1 MTRKFALIIGNSEYD
16 DSELARLKTP
26 DADVAKLTDV
36 LRCPEIGGFDE
47 VAALADEPLVT
58 VRRAIARFFA
68 GKQRD
73 DLLLLYFSGHGVL
86 DDRGQ
91 LYLAVKDTER
101 TLPKGTAIEASFI
114 TDVMDSSN
122 SRRQVLIL
130 DCCHSGAFARGAKG
144 KAGASVHTA
153 SAFEGIGTGR
163 VVLTATDA
171 TQYAWE
177 GDQIIGQ
184 AENSVFTRYLI
195 QGLQSGEADQDQD
208 GRVTLDEL
216 YDYVYEHVV
225 QETPRQT
232 PGKWSYK
239 QQGDIIIANNPH
251 PIVKQAVLPPEIQQS
266 IDDSRPWVR
275 EGVIGELDR
284 LLNGHNLAL
293 AQAAHSALK
302 HLAEDD
308 SRKVSVAAAQSL
320 QAYDARLQV
329 EAERREQER
338 LAALAEQERLA
349 RLQAEEERLAK
360 EKAEQER
367 SAQLRAEQ
375 ERLAQHRAAEERLAK
390 ERAEAEE
397 RAQEKAGQ
405 ERLNAAPAE
414 PHVATAAQPTV
425 STVAHGEVTTPE
437 QITRSIT
444 PNFISTISRQKAA
457 LVLAAIVLGV
467 GALIAIVALNPGTT
481 TSLLEQARR
490 WPAIAIADDF
500 SQDTGQWTTGVETDE
515 TGVITREITDGHY
528 RWSATSSTDYPGW
541 HALPNNL
548 YSATDFYV
556 RADVTPVSG
565 TCAAGVRFRHD
576 VGNFYTFM
584 VQNALHY
591 AFAVTQ
597 NGKWKPIISWEEG
610 VAPDL
615 MVAGQRTT
623 LEVIAQGS
631 HFNFYINDRLVD
643 QADNSQLAEGW
654 PGPEMEL
661 GEAVDNCAVDFDYFE
676 MRTPK

>member
-1 MTRKFALIIGNSEYD
+1 M
-16 DSELARLKTP
+16 
-26 DADVAKLTDV
+26 
-36 LRCPEIGGFDE
+36 
-47 VAALADEPLVT
+47 AALVDEPLVT

-114 TDVMDSSN
+114 TDVMDSSH

-225 QETPRQT
+225 QETPKQT
-232 PGKWSYK
+232 PGKWSYR
-239 QQGDIIIANNPH
+239 QQGDIVIAKNPR
-251 PIVKQAVLPPEIQQS
+251 PIVKQAALPPEIQQS

-293 AQAAHSALK
+293 AQAAHAALK

-308 SRKVSVAAAQSL
+308 SRKVSAAAAQSL
-320 QAYDARLQV
+320 QAYDARVQA
-329 EAERREQER
+329 ETERREQER
-338 LAALAEQERLA
+338 LAALAEQERMA
-349 RLQAEEERLAK
+349 RQQAEEERLAK
-360 EKAEQER
+360 EKAGQER
-367 SAQLRAEQ
+367 MAQLRAEQ

-397 RAQEKAGQ
+397 RAQKEAEQ
-405 ERLNAAPAE
+405 ERLSAALAGSR
-414 PHVATAAQPTV
+414 V
-425 STVAHGEVTTPE
+425 STEEQRATPTTAHSEVATPE
-437 QITRSIT
+437 QVLPAQARPIRRGFTSSIS
-444 PNFISTISRQKAA
+444 NKKAA

-490 WPAIAIADDF
+490 WPAVAIADDF
-500 SQDTGQWTTGVETDE
+500 SQDSGQWTTGVETGE
-515 TGVITREITDGHY
+515 IGVITREITDGHY

-548 YSATDFYV
+548 HSATDFYV

-591 AFAVTQ
+591 DFAVTQ

-654 PGPEMEL
+654 PGLEMEF
-661 GEAVDNCAVDFDYFE
+661 GEAVDNCTVDFNYFE
-676 MRTPK
+676 VRTPK

>member
-1 MTRKFALIIGNSEYD
+1 
-16 DSELARLKTP
+16 
-26 DADVAKLTDV
+26 
-36 LRCPEIGGFDE
+36 
-47 VAALADEPLVT
+47 
-58 VRRAIARFFA
+58 
-68 GKQRD
+68 
-73 DLLLLYFSGHGVL
+73 
-86 DDRGQ
+86 
-91 LYLAVKDTER
+91 
-101 TLPKGTAIEASFI
+101 
-114 TDVMDSSN
+114 MDSSH

-239 QQGDIIIANNPH
+239 QQGDIVIAQNPH
-251 PIVKQAVLPPEIQQS
+251 PIVKQAVLPSEIQQS

-275 EGVIGELDR
+275 EGVIDELDR

-293 AQAAHSALK
+293 AQAAQAALK
-302 HLAEDD
+302 RLAEDD
-308 SRKVSVAAAQSL
+308 SRKVSAAAAQSL
-320 QAYDARLQV
+320 QAYDARVQA

-349 RLQAEEERLAK
+349 RQQAEEERLAK
-360 EKAEQER
+360 
-367 SAQLRAEQ
+367 
-375 ERLAQHRAAEERLAK
+375 
-390 ERAEAEE
+390 
-397 RAQEKAGQ
+397 EKAGQ
-405 ERLNAAPAE
+405 ERLNAAPAG
-414 PHVATAAQPTV
+414 PHVSTAEPPTV
-425 STVAHGEVTTPE
+425 STVAHGEVTPPE
-437 QITRSIT
+437 QIARSIT
-444 PNFISTISRQKAA
+444 PHFISALSRQKAA

-467 GALIAIVALNPGTT
+467 GALIASVALNPGTT

-490 WPAIAIADDF
+490 WPAVAIADDF

-528 RWSATSSTDYPGW
+528 RWSATSSTDYTGW

-548 YSATDFYV
+548 HSATDFYV

-565 TCAAGVRFRHD
+565 TCIAGVRFRHD
-576 VGNFYTFM
+576 VGNFYTFL
-584 VQNALHY
+584 VQNPLHY
-591 AFAVTQ
+591 VFAVTQ

-623 LEVIAQGS
+623 LEVIAKGS
-631 HFNFYINDRLVD
+631 HFNFYVNDRLVD
-643 QADNSQLAEGW
+643 EADNSQLAEGW
-654 PGPEMEL
+654 PGLEIEL
-661 GEAVDNCAVDFDYFE
+661 GEAVDNCTVDFDYFE
-676 MRTPK
+676 VRTPR